1 MYTPVGSSQN
11 TAQSLGVQAQ
21 GAQQRSGG
29 VASAIRAAD
38 ASLQAKRNEARRIYE
53 RAQNQQREDLNTV
66 AGFDASLAGVDA
78 APAIQAAAD
87 ELRQKIR
94 EANDPVEA
102 QRLIGDFRQQF
113 NTLQAREINRKEDA
127 AQLNTM
133 STSTGSEMASLNTA
147 LPPGMEYEEVDAGT
161 VARADAAFQKNFQY
175 VDGKIMVE
183 GPEGNLVPID
193 EAAFINDT
201 SAYRPAQR
209 KADVGDLQTT
219 AQSEQ
224 IQTRLKNRGAGVFRE
239 DLARMEY
246 DTLAE
251 DGNRQGTVLRM
262 QINEDYLD
270 ESGNSRYF
278 DSPQQAKAF
287 EVGPNLFSRVEN
299 DPELSAAWKQVWGEP
314 GAAREKDEQGNI
326 VADGMGWGLL
336 NSERE
341 KFVEYARFAT
351 DTAEIERRKRIADGD
366 KEEPSRY
373 AVGSLAVN
381 TEQRMQDATK
391 EGLGPNDSAQGYNMI
406 AFVNPKN
413 GNSDPIQIE
422 GSDIIGK
429 DGKYLVQGFGVDP
442 LYGINKDGSNFSTG
456 KASEGQ
462 RMASITVVTEEKQ
475 YKPAAG
481 GAAISE
487 EDFNAL
493 PAADRVFYEEE
504 MVERKSQK
512 RIKIGPGT
520 GPEGEAVFARI
531 MRDPEAVR
539 LMQAEEAKA
548 RKERGNY
555 LHRLGEVQAEKAEEE
570 ARLQAEADQ
579 RAQDADFE
587 RQKQQAEAANEAQN
601 KKRRERSRMERE
613 KIKERWD
620 QVSTESEDARREFLQ
635 SMDRDDAEELG
646 IIDEWKKANRKG
658 AGNAP
663 RPSRGTGSGPGGTP
677 EATATPP
684 SI

>member
-11 TAQSLGVQAQ
+11 TAQSLSVQSQQAQ
-21 GAQQRSGG
+21 QSSGG
-29 VASAIRAAD
+29 VAGAIRAAD
-38 ASLQAKRNEARRIYE
+38 ASLQAKRKEARRIYE

-66 AGFDASLAGVDA
+66 AGFDASLAGADA

-113 NTLQAREINRKEDA
+113 NTLQARENNRKEDA

-209 KADVGDLQTT
+209 KADVGDLQTS

-224 IQTRLKNRGAGVFRE
+224 IQNRLRNRGAGVFYE
-239 DLARMEY
+239 ENARMEY

-270 ESGNSRYF
+270 ESGNSQYF
-278 DSPQQAKAF
+278 DSPEQAKAF
-287 EVGPNLFSRVEN
+287 ELGPNAFSRVEN
-299 DPELSAAWKQVWGEP
+299 DPELSAAWRQVWGEP
-314 GAAREKDEQGNI
+314 GTAREKDAQGNI

-351 DTAEIERRKRIADGD
+351 SSEESLRRQRIAEGN
-366 KEEPSRY
+366 KTEPSRY
-373 AVGSLAVN
+373 AYNSLAVN
-381 TEQRMQDATK
+381 TEQRAQDALRD
-391 EGLGPNDSAQGYNMI
+391 GLGTVDNAPGYQMV

-413 GNSDPIQIE
+413 GDSDPIEIQ
-422 GSDIIGK
+422 GSDLGLQE
-429 DGKYLVQGFGVDP
+429 DGKYLIQGFGVDP
-442 LYGINKDGSNFSTG
+442 LYGINRDGSNIQKG
-456 KASEGQ
+456 ASGQ
-462 RMASITVVTEEKQ
+462 MMASVTVENTTFQ
-475 YKPAAG
+475 YKGPEG
-481 GAAISE
+481 VITQE
-487 EDFNAL
+487 Q
-493 PAADRVFYEEE
+493 YEELDPNIRSGYTQQE
-504 MVERKSQK
+504 VKTTEQK
-512 RIKIGPGT
+512 RIKIGPDAS
-520 GPEGEAVFARI
+520 PEGVAIFNRV

-539 LMQAEEAKA
+539 LMDQQRTEAMAA
-548 RKERGNY
+548 RADY
-555 LHRLGEVQAEKAEEE
+555 LAALGTANQRKAEEE
-570 ARLQAEADQ
+570 AELQAIENQKAE
-579 RAQDADFE
+579 DAAFE
-587 RQKQQAEAANEAQN
+587 EEKRQGEAANEEMN
-601 KKRRERSRMERE
+601 KMRRERR
-613 KIKERWD
+613 D
-620 QVSTESEDARREFLQ
+620 RREARKEEIRKKEEKKYASEAEKEEAMREIYQ
-635 SMDRDDAEELG
+635 SLTEADAKELG
-646 IIDEWKKANRKG
+646 VDMKAWRKANGRSEPITSK
-658 AGNAP
+658 P
-663 RPSRGTGSGPGGTP
+663 IEPSN
-677 EATATPP
+677 
-684 SI
+684 

>member
-11 TAQSLGVQAQ
+11 TAKSLGVQAQ
-21 GAQQRSGG
+21 QAQQSSGG
-29 VASAIRAAD
+29 VAMAIRAAD
-38 ASLQAKRNEARRIYE
+38 ASLQAKRKEARRIYE

-66 AGFDASLAGVDA
+66 AGFDASLAGADA

-94 EANDPVEA
+94 EANDPIEA

-113 NTLQAREINRKEDA
+113 NTLQARENNRKEDA

-133 STSTGSEMASLNTA
+133 STSTGSEMAALNTA

-175 VDGKIMVE
+175 VDGKIVVE

-201 SAYRPAQR
+201 SVYRPAQR

-239 DLARMEY
+239 NLARMEY

-326 VADGMGWGLL
+326 VADGMGWDLL

-351 DTAEIERRKRIADGD
+351 DTAEIERRKRIASGN
-366 KEEPSRY
+366 KEEASRY

-381 TEQRMQDATK
+381 TEQRAQDAK
-391 EGLGPNDSAQGYNMI
+391 AIGLGPNEQAPGYQMI
-406 AFVNPKN
+406 AVVDKD
-413 GNSDPIQIE
+413 GSSDPIQIE
-422 GSDIIGK
+422 GSDLGISEG
-429 DGKYLVQGFGVDP
+429 GKYLIQGFGVDP
-442 LYGINKDGSNFSTG
+442 LYGLNKDGTNSSTG
-456 KASEGQ
+456 KKDEGQ
-462 RMASITVVTEEKQ
+462 QMASVTVKTERNV
-475 YKPAAG
+475 YKPFGG
-481 GAAISE
+481 GAAISQEDYDQLSANDRALYEQSVVKE
-487 EDFNAL
+487 ETQ
-493 PAADRVFYEEE
+493 R
-504 MVERKSQK
+504 
-512 RIKIGPGT
+512 RIPIGPGT
-520 GPEGEAVFARI
+520 SPEGEAIFNRL
-531 MRDPEAVR
+531 MRDPEAAA
-539 LMQAEEAKA
+539 LMQAEITKA
-548 RKERGNY
+548 RKERGLY
-555 LHRLGEVQAEKAEEE
+555 LNSLGELKGRQRAEEQ
-570 ARLQAEADQ
+570 ALQDQ
-579 RAQDADFE
+579 ANERALANEQREQE
-587 RQKQQAEAANEAQN
+587 RQDQIRLDLANARRADERAEIIKGDSFKEENIVAQVGGRN
-601 KKRRERSRMERE
+601 VYDPPFMNA
-613 KIKERWD
+613 KIKDGKWFA
-620 QVSTESEDARREFLQ
+620 SEGGDNPIGRVVIYQ
-635 SMDRDDAEELG
+635 
-646 IIDEWKKANRKG
+646 DENGKSQKG
-658 AGNAP
+658 MAP
-663 RPSRGTGSGPGGTP
+663 LRG
-677 EATATPP
+677 
-684 SI
+684 